1 MSNLQ
6 NLHVLDLR
14 HNRLTEIPAG
24 VYKMSNVTTMYLRF
38 NRIREVGEEIGN
50 LTKLTNL
57 SIRENN
63 ISKLPGSIGRLER
76 LVTLDMSYNQLEH
89 LPPEL
94 GYCRR
99 LNSVVRQKFLLKIF
113 FSEIKLQRILQNHYS
128 QKLNKTKTL
137 PSLQCQLNF
146 ASTWALHLPVKFSD
160 LMVGNRYNSSTK
172 IAPMLSHGTFELESF
187 PLGPLVVYG

>member
-24 VYKMSNVTTMYLRF
+24 VYKMSNVTTLYLRF

-99 LNSVVRQKFLLKIF
+99 LNSVVRQKFLLRIF
-113 FSEIKLQRILQNHYS
+113 FSEIKGFYKIIIHKSLTKPKHYHHCTAMS
-128 QKLNKTKTL
+128 AK
-137 PSLQCQLNF
+137 
-146 ASTWALHLPVKFSD
+146 
-160 LMVGNRYNSSTK
+160 
-172 IAPMLSHGTFELESF
+172 LESF
-187 PLGPLVVYG
+187 PLGPLVVYV